1 MKKLLFVIFL
11 PLLFLSCSKK
21 TETVAAQT
29 NNNEIPENEIEE
41 ASEDYSSEDTSY
53 LEVLR
58 PIIEIQLGTERTIVE
73 SQMASYRIDKKDD
86 TSISYNLFKNDYLL
100 IKQDEA
106 GEEINAEFE
115 FDENQK
121 LKAMQIYF
129 TGTLE
134 KDTYNRVV
142 YSYYNTIKAFV
153 KKYAKVKAESFHFS
167 EEEFMLPCVDLWKT
181 KKEKIL
187 LSSEAMDLF
196 GYTFTCFQIS
206 KIAN

>member
-106 GEEINAEFE
+106 GEEINADFE

-153 KKYAKVKAESFHFS
+153 KKYAKVKPESFHFS
-167 EEEFMLPCVDLWKT
+167 EEEFLLPCVDLWKT

>member
-142 YSYYNTIKAFV
+142 YSCYNTIKAFV